1 MPDAPRRQYRVQATM
16 PDGTVE
22 VLFASTTS
30 PADALTLAMATWHG
44 DGVRPERIVVF
55 TGHDRKGARP
65 LVEWKGHS
73 G

>member
-1 MPDAPRRQYRVQATM
+1 MPADSQRHQFRVRATM

-22 VLFASTTS
+22 VLYASTTS
-30 PADALTLAMATWHG
+30 PADALTLALATWQHEG
-44 DGVRPERIVVF
+44 IKPGRVVVF
-55 TGHDRKGARP
+55 AGQSRKP